1 MTDPLRIAMI
11 AACPFPWPRGTP
23 IRIHRIAEA
32 VARRGH
38 AVHVVTYHLGEDLAD
53 PPFVVHRI
61 RDVPA
66 YRRTDPG
73 PTVRKLFQL
82 DPMLAGLLRRLHRE
96 IRFDVVHAH
105 HYEGLLVASHALRGI
120 PIVYDAHT
128 LLASELPTYPTRP
141 ATPLHPG
148 GRPVARPSPASTGR
162 PHHRRQRDDSRA
174 RSSTLGASAPER
186 MHVIPNGVEWERFPV
201 EPGITPD
208 GRTVIFTGNLAPYQ
222 GVNLMLEAFA
232 LLHARRADAR
242 LMIVTDSPFTPFEP
256 LARRLGVR
264 AAVDLRRAT
273 FPQQP
278 ALLAAATVAINPR
291 VRCDGIPQKLLNYM
305 AAGLPIAT
313 FESSSGPVRHEVTGL
328 CVPDGDT
335 AAMADAWSGCSP
347 TARWRGRW
355 ATPRGSRRGAS
366 SPGTQVAARVEQVY
380 RDAIAATGV
389 GRLRRPSRAPSI
401 RARPAKWGTA
411 ARRAE
416 PLEHGGHEVG
426 GVVGPG
432 ARSRPESRV
441 PWRRTSHGACGCP
454 SGRRPASGPWA
465 SGSRRTGRRPRRWT
479 PTPAP
484 AGPTARPDREESGG
498 AAR

>member
-1 MTDPLRIAMI
+1 MI

-96 IRFDVVHAH
+96 IRFDLVHAH

-128 LLASELPTYPTRP
+128 LLASELPTYPLGLPRRCVR
-141 ATPLHPG
+141 A
-148 GRPVARPSPASTGR
+148 VAPWLDRHLP
-162 PHHRRQRDDSRA
+162 RRADRVIAVSETIRHA
-174 RSSTLGASAPER
+174 LTTLGASAPER
-186 MHVIPNGVEWERFPV
+186 THVIPNGVEWERFPV
-201 EPGITPD
+201 ERGITPD

-232 LLHARRADAR
+232 LLHARRADVR

-313 FESSSGPVRHEVTGL
+313 FESSSGPLRHEVTGL
-328 CVPDGDT
+328 RVPDGDT
-335 AAMADAWSGCSP
+335 AAMADALERLL
-347 TARWRGRW
+347 TDRALARTLGDAAREQ
-355 ATPRGSRRGAS
+355 ARREFS
-366 SPGTQVAARVEQVY
+366 WDQVAARIEQVY
-380 RDAIAATGV
+380 HDAIAE
-389 GRLRRPSRAPSI
+389 
-401 RARPAKWGTA
+401 AR
-411 ARRAE
+411 
-416 PLEHGGHEVG
+416 
-426 GVVGPG
+426 
-432 ARSRPESRV
+432 
-441 PWRRTSHGACGCP
+441 
-454 SGRRPASGPWA
+454 
-465 SGSRRTGRRPRRWT
+465 
-479 PTPAP
+479 
-484 AGPTARPDREESGG
+484 
-498 AAR
+498 

>member
-1 MTDPLRIAMI
+1 MI

-82 DPMLAGLLRRLHRE
+82 DPMLAGLLRRLHHE
-96 IRFDVVHAH
+96 TPFDLVPAH

-128 LLASELPTYPTRP
+128 LLASELPTYPLGLP
-141 ATPLHPG
+141 
-148 GRPVARPSPASTGR
+148 
-162 PHHRRQRDDSRA
+162 RRFIRGLAPWLDRHLPRRA
-174 RSSTLGASAPER
+174 DRIIAVSEAIRRELTAVGASAPDR
-186 MHVIPNGVEWERFPV
+186 IHVIPNGVEGERFPV
-201 EPGITPD
+201 ERGITPD

-232 LLHARRADAR
+232 HLRARRADVR
-242 LMIVTDSPFTPFEP
+242 LMIVTDSPFTPFEA
-256 LARRLGVR
+256 LAQRLGVR

-313 FESSSGPVRHEVTGL
+313 FESSSGPLRHEVTGL
-328 CVPDGDT
+328 RVSDGDT
-335 AAMADAWSGCSP
+335 AAMADALERLF
-347 TARWRGRW
+347 TDRALARTLGDAARDQ
-355 ATPRGSRRGAS
+355 ARREFS
-366 SPGTQVAARVEQVY
+366 WDQVAARIEQVY
-380 RDAIAATGV
+380 RDAIA
-389 GRLRRPSRAPSI
+389 
-401 RARPAKWGTA
+401 
-411 ARRAE
+411 
-416 PLEHGGHEVG
+416 
-426 GVVGPG
+426 G
-432 ARSRPESRV
+432 AR
-441 PWRRTSHGACGCP
+441 
-454 SGRRPASGPWA
+454 
-465 SGSRRTGRRPRRWT
+465 
-479 PTPAP
+479 
-484 AGPTARPDREESGG
+484 
-498 AAR
+498 